1 MNSATLSL
9 INILNPPP
17 TAPTIAELGPTQP
30 QLVSTFIANNS
41 LFHIGDDE
49 KEEEREEKGK
59 RSSRRKRGY
68 EREGGGRWG

>member
-1 MNSATLSL
+1 MISASFNL

-49 KEEEREEKGK
+49 KEEEEEK
-59 RSSRRKRGY
+59 
-68 EREGGGRWG
+68 